1 MHPLTVYVHIRLHY
15 LQVIC
20 AVGGCRAVLKYCGN
34 TTNLASHLKSQHL
47 QEFLQAGFGSVVK
60 KPEAVQHKQYHAII
74 IIVHETLFYTCIYLS
89 VARLPINRLIVILHR
104 Q

>member
-1 MHPLTVYVHIRLHY
+1 MHPLTVYVRIRLHY

-74 IIVHETLFYTCIYLS
+74 LFMRHCFTHVYICQL
-89 VARLPINRLIVILHR
+89 
-104 Q
+104 QDCQ